1 VPGSQRQ
8 EAARGL
14 DSEVIGALPD
24 IRRLRGLGLH
34 SDGMLVYNPPVPDIL
49 KLRNQCTH
57 RREACLRVAV
67 SAANRDEM
75 IDEKELIKLLMAR
88 IEIEMPIPY
97 YQMGVASLIV
107 RRIAPKV
114 LEIIKEEVRTARRE
128 QAVKVQKHSG

>member
-1 VPGSQRQ
+1 
-8 EAARGL
+8 
-14 DSEVIGALPD
+14 
-24 IRRLRGLGLH
+24 
-34 SDGMLVYNPPVPDIL
+34 VYNPSVPDTP
-49 KLRNQCTH
+49 KLRKPCTR
-57 RREACLRVAV
+57 RREPCLRRAV

-75 IDEKELIKLLMAR
+75 IDEKELTKLLMAR

-97 YQMGVASLIV
+97 YQMGVANLIV